1 MGISVRHFVLVVSL
15 SFTSGLDST
24 IMKVLLLVALSLS
37 AVFGDGHEEDE
48 MPMPGMGSMM
58 PGMGSMFPG
67 MGSGM
72 GSGMHDMHDMCC
84 HHKQISGDPEF
95 DGEYYFVGY
104 LPPMKA
110 WKLGC
115 DSPCKYVKL
124 DHDHNLD
131 GPQFCMKMNDYGYS
145 YCMDDEHHGSGSGS
159 EDMEPY

>member
-1 MGISVRHFVLVVSL
+1 MGSGSL

-24 IMKVLLLVALSLS
+24 TMKVLLLVALSFS

-48 MPMPGMGSMM
+48 MLMP
-58 PGMGSMFPG
+58 
-67 MGSGM
+67 GM

-124 DHDHNLD
+124 EHDHNLD
-131 GPQFCMKMNDYGYS
+131 GPQFCMKMNDYTQS

-159 EDMEPY
+159 EDMGPY